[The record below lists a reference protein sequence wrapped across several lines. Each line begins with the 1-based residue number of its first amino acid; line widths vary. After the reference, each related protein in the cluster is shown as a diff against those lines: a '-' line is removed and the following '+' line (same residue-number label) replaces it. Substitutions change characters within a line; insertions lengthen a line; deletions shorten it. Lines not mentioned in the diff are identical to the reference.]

1 MKDNS
6 FTNVDIKSVTE
17 SFRNQ
22 GIPEDIISIAV
33 EDMEKGIPK
42 EKIMIYASAGG
53 DVNKVRSMSKALQL
67 GASERVVQKIGVL
80 DKFKT
85 KIIIREL
92 EYGVPEDTIY
102 SVISRKNDAHAMDQI
117 FKRYRDNMANTEPI
131 EPEKDEDAKDDS
143 IDDIPADKDNKE
155 AVDDAHKVYIKSEDI
170 VDALSPVIKQISKQM
185 MQQFAQVITPV
196 IEAIQKPAEETS
208 ADKPEEKAVEKKCI
222 TDREPEVVSEA
233 DRTIINEESAKPRMV
248 FVDMPES
255 NKGNEDTKIAVST
268 DKSEMNSDDSEA
280 TRSASNVIDFTGDYH
295 MYLTTPDGRNI
306 PVHVDQTKPKKP
318 KNVISIAERFFKGS
332 PSQKSLLRMLI
343 EGKLNPEQ
351 LKQIQRAKGAGFT
364 DMELKDLIECGLP
377 AEEMSG
383 IIDVVMTDKRVAV

>member
-1 MKDNS
+1 MKEKIISNA
-6 FTNVDIKSVTE
+6 DIKSVTE
-17 SFRNQ
+17 SFHNQ
-22 GIPEDIISIAV
+22 GISEDIISIAV
-33 EDMEKGIPK
+33 EDLKKGIPK
-42 EKIMIYASAGG
+42 EKIMIYASAGC

-80 DKFKT
+80 DNFKT

-102 SVISRKNDAHAMDQI
+102 SVISRKNDVHAMDQI

-131 EPEKDEDAKDDS
+131 EPGKDEDAKDDS
-143 IDDIPADKDNKE
+143 IDDIPADKDIKE
-155 AVDDAHKVYIKSEDI
+155 SVEDAHKVYIKSEDI
-170 VDALSPVIKQISKQM
+170 VDALSPVIKQISEQM

-196 IEAIQKPAEETS
+196 IAAIPKPTEN
-208 ADKPEEKAVEKKCI
+208 
-222 TDREPEVVSEA
+222 VVSEA
-233 DRTIINEESAKPRMV
+233 DRTIIKEESARPRMV

-255 NKGNEDTKIAVST
+255 NKGNKEAQTEVTQKPESGTTAVKTAVST
-268 DKSEMNSDDSEA
+268 DKTDLNMDNSGS

-343 EGKLNPEQ
+343 EGRLNPEQ
-351 LKQIQRAKGAGFT
+351 LKQIQRAKEASFS